1 MAAPLVDRALRPV
14 LERLP
19 ALITPNRITVFRG
32 LLIMPILVLHRDHPL
47 IAGFGIFLP
56 AMVLDAFDGP
66 LARHRG
72 EVSESGAFLDAT
84 VDKLFLHGLLWLA
97 LVPAVPVPLAA
108 ALTGIDLLLT
118 AVRAVKRHRGLTMR
132 SNIFGKVKTIVM
144 SFGVGFALTQAPWL
158 IMPAMLLLGL
168 AALFAGASLVG
179 QLGDFFRKQDA
190 S

>member
-1 MAAPLVDRALRPV
+1 MVAPLDRALRPV

-19 ALITPNRITVFRG
+19 ALITPNAITVFRG
-32 LLIMPILVLHRDHPL
+32 LLVVPILVLHRDHPL
-47 IAGFGIFLP
+47 VAGFGIFLP

-108 ALTGIDLLLT
+108 ALTGVDLLLT
-118 AVRAVKRHRGLTMR
+118 AIRAAKRRRGLTMR
-132 SNIFGKVKTIVM
+132 SNVFGKAKTIIM
-144 SFGVGFALTQAPWL
+144 SFGVGFALTQVSWL
-158 IMPAMLLLGL
+158 IVPEMLLLGV
-168 AALFAGASLVG
+168 AALFAGASLIG
-179 QLGDFFRKQDA
+179 QLGDLLRKQDA